1 MYNSN
6 YSKYC
11 DAQLGCPD
19 VVEVSILIQVIKKCF
34 ISLNNDNC
42 EITIN
47 LLEYMYYVSKNY

>member
-47 LLEYMYYVSKNY
+47 LLEYYVSKNY